1 MPGSLPSLCL
11 SLAQR
16 SGVVLASAETL
27 NEFTSVLLRS
37 KFDRYLSMEARIR
50 ALAEFRA
57 AATIVPVVHHVAECR
72 HPKDD
77 KFLELALSGRA
88 DVILT
93 GDMDLLVLHPW
104 RNIPILSPATYLA
117 L

>member
-57 AATIVPVVHHVAECR
+57 AATIVPVVHHVA
-72 HPKDD
+72 
-77 KFLELALSGRA
+77 LSGRA